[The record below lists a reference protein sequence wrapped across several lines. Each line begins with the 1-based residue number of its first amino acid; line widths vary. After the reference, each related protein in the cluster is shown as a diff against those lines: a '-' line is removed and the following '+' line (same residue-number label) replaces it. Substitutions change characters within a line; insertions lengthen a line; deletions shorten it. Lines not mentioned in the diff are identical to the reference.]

1 MVAPRPAETGSVR
14 DRLIAAATH
23 LFAERGFEGTPIQAI
38 ADEVGL
44 TKPALLHHF
53 PSKEALRLEVLE
65 SILTYWNE
73 TLPRLLL
80 AATASDERFDAV
92 FGEVY
97 RFFAAEPERARFV
110 AREALDRPSESRELL
125 RGVTPVIKAI
135 ASYIRVGQEH
145 GRHYEDADPEAYVIH
160 ALQLIITAV
169 ALSDVTSSPLGTGN
183 EGRARYDRELARL
196 AKASLFVSQAAPDS
210 KDGDARASTKR
221 DKRRRKA

>member
-110 AREALDRPSESRELL
+110 AREALDRPSECRELL

-145 GRHYEDADPEAYVIH
+145 GRHFDDVDPEAYVIH

-169 ALSDVTSSPLGTGN
+169 ALSDVTASPLGAGT

-196 AKASLFVSQAAPDS
+196 AKASLFVSQPAPDS
-210 KDGDARASTKR
+210 KDGDARATKR